1 MMVGNSAND
10 LLAIEEADI
19 GVLTLQ
25 QEENVP
31 EKLYNISDVV
41 IYNIK
46 DILAIDF

>member
-10 LLAIEEADI
+10 LLAIEEANI

-31 EKLYNISDVV
+31 ERLFKAADVV

-46 DILAIDF
+46 DVLGINF